1 MPFGGKSALV
11 RGPRFETE
19 PDHLEIQ
26 DEIRSFGCKPNRDE
40 KDATPSEKSI
50 PFWENKRGSDW
61 V

>member
-1 MPFGGKSALV
+1 MPFRGKSALV
-11 RGPRFETE
+11 RGPWFEME

-26 DEIRSFGCKPNRDE
+26 DEIRSLDANQTNKNRDE

-50 PFWENKRGSDW
+50 PYDW